1 MSLLVKMFH
10 FVNLASFKYKIDES
24 HSVGHSMN
32 ILHFAH
38 KIFQSEQSKY
48 PELREQER
56 IVYMCAVLHDMCD
69 KKYMNEEQ
77 GIMEMEQFLAP
88 MITAKE
94 LSVTKQIISTMSYS
108 KVKKQGFPKLDAY
121 TRVYHIVREAD
132 LLCAY
137 DFDRSMIYHM
147 NQNNCDVLV
156 AFENA
161 HDLFQNRMFRH
172 HSDGLFTTEY
182 AKIKSTEL
190 EKEAYCRIQAWKEIL
205 TNDCFDTKK

>member
-38 KIFQSEQSKY
+38 QMLKSEQSQY
-48 PELREQER
+48 PELREQEK
-56 IVYMCAVLHDMCD
+56 IVYMSAVLHDMCD
-69 KKYMNEEQ
+69 KKYMSEEQ
-77 GIMEMEQFLAP
+77 GLMEIENFLAP
-88 MITAKE
+88 FITADE
-94 LSVTKQIISTMSYS
+94 LFVTKQIISTMSYS
-108 KVKKQGFPKLDAY
+108 KVKKQGFPNLENY
-121 TRVYHIVREAD
+121 THAYHIVREAD

-137 DFDRSMIYHM
+137 EFDRSMIYHM
-147 NQNNCDVLV
+147 NQKNCNVFD

-161 HDLFQNRMFRH
+161 NNLFYNRVFRH

-182 AKIKSTEL
+182 AKQKSIEL

-205 TNDCFDTKK
+205 ANDCFDTKN